1 MITTYEMKMKELE
14 LVDEGRLIT
23 LDTGIIG
30 KYIKHTKN
38 TITYED
44 IKTGRILKSPVETLY
59 KVGVKY
65 IRPEE
70 IRSNIWVKMERTSH
84 KRFDENKC
92 NFDDFI
98 VRTVLIDDIICK
110 FGEEKFN
117 RIKNN
122 NDVAELFNF
131 IKYGI
136 SLPSPIRSLF
146 IEMLQEIVNEFKFFT
161 DIEPNDTEKHEIKNL
176 FYNFLLDKNPT
187 VASRMFRNRVLL
199 GKKPY
204 CMFYEKNKKQLASE
218 KTNSYSLNRSMEFIY
233 NMYLQNNKFYPF
245 LLKNV
250 LSKLTFI
257 KEN

>member
-1 MITTYEMKMKELE
+1 MKTYEMKLKELE
-14 LVDEGRLIT
+14 LIEEGNLIT
-23 LDTGIIG
+23 IDTGIVG
-30 KYIKHTKN
+30 KYIKHTAN

-44 IKTGRILKSPVETLY
+44 IQTRRIKKSPVETLF
-59 KVGVKY
+59 KTGVKFTN
-65 IRPEE
+65 PSET
-70 IRSNIWVKMERTSH
+70 RSNKWVKMERTSH

-117 RIKNN
+117 KIKNN
-122 NDVAELFNF
+122 DDVNELFNF

-136 SLPSPIRSLF
+136 SLPNPIRSLF
-146 IEMLQEIVNEFKFFT
+146 IEMLQGIVNEFKFFT
-161 DIEPNDTEKHEIKNL
+161 NVEPDDTQRHEIKNL

-187 VASRMFRNRVLL
+187 IASRMFRNTVLL
-199 GKKPY
+199 GTKPY
-204 CMFYEKNKKQLASE
+204 YIYYEKNRKDISTE

-233 NMYLQNNKFYPF
+233 NIYLQNNEFYPF

-250 LSKLTFI
+250 LNRLTF
-257 KEN
+257 KKQN